1 MNLSTIK
8 CKGLDKQ
15 LMIFLKPIWREFG
28 MLSPNCRKELEDI
41 HDYLSYNL
49 KYISTM
55 MQINS
60 AREGNQ
66 KIYSLLF

>member
-1 MNLSTIK
+1 
-8 CKGLDKQ
+8 
-15 LMIFLKPIWREFG
+15 